1 MSLVREEYTDLVAD
15 CENNL
20 QTVTHAAELM
30 PKKHGDLYDI
40 QREQLKHAFEWYNI
54 SVENLVAFQR
64 NQQHRRQLDSYD
76 FEHLTWLCNSYR
88 QVIHSLKNV
97 YSFSSSEQ

>member
-1 MSLVREEYTDLVAD
+1 MSLVTEEYQDLVAD

-20 QTVTHAAELM
+20 VTVTNAAELM
-30 PKKHGDLYDI
+30 PKKHDRLYDI

-54 SVENLVAFQR
+54 SVKNLVAFQR
-64 NQQHRRQLDSYD
+64 KQQHRQQLDSFD

-88 QVIHSLKNV
+88 QVIQDIKRV